1 MDLIAVLALGG
12 TLAVREYLAGAMIAL
27 MLATDHALE
36 AAARR
41 RASHGPRALLEH
53 APRAARRRSVDE
65 HRTSAARLDD
75 GTELPARAR
84 RGPSG
89 PSADPC
95 DPCLRWSG
103 RTKLGTNAPDDCRG
117 DVMNQPVG
125 HPPGQDADRAV
136 LDCAHLVRRFGD
148 RTAVDDVSLSIARGE
163 TYGLLGPNG
172 AGKTT
177 TIRMVCGLLR
187 PDAGTVHVAGRPVD
201 TKAGPAKQLIGFVPQ
216 DVALYPDLSVR
227 ENLRFFGR
235 LYRLPRRRLE
245 HRVDEV
251 LDLIDLGSRAGDR
264 VDSLSGGMRRRLNI
278 GAGLVHAPTLLVL
291 DEPTVGVDPQSRHA
305 ILNSVTRFGEEG
317 MAVLYTTHYMEEA
330 ERLCDRV
337 GIIDRGRLVAEGSP
351 RELVALVAERDRVR
365 LTAVGDLTRY
375 TEACRRFTRVEGAA
389 RTGDHGD
396 VVEVVVKDARSLLT
410 DLLDLA
416 HTLDVDIRS
425 VEIDEPDL
433 EAVFL
438 HLTGTALRE

>member
-1 MDLIAVLALGG
+1 MSDR
-12 TLAVREYLAGAMIAL
+12 REL
-27 MLATDHALE
+27 TDT
-36 AAARR
+36 AR
-41 RASHGPRALLEH
+41 P
-53 APRAARRRSVDE
+53 
-65 HRTSAARLDD
+65 
-75 GTELPARAR
+75 
-84 RGPSG
+84 
-89 PSADPC
+89 
-95 DPCLRWSG
+95 
-103 RTKLGTNAPDDCRG
+103 
-117 DVMNQPVG
+117 
-125 HPPGQDADRAV
+125 V
-136 LDCAHLVRRFGD
+136 LDCAGLVKRFGD
-148 RTAVDDVSLSIARGE
+148 RTAVDDVSLRIAPGE

-187 PDAGTVHVAGRPVD
+187 PDAGRVCVADRPV
-201 TKAGPAKQLIGFVPQ
+201 TTAAGPAKQLIGFVPQ

-245 HRVDEV
+245 RRVEDV
-251 LDLIDLGSRAGDR
+251 LDLVDLTARADDR
-264 VDSLSGGMRRRLNI
+264 VESLSGGMRRRLNI
-278 GAGLVHAPTLLVL
+278 GAGLVHSPTLLVL

-305 ILNSVTRFGEEG
+305 ILESVTRFGEEG

-351 RELVALVAERDRVR
+351 RELVRLVAERDRVR
-365 LTAVGDLTRY
+365 LTATGGLSAY
-375 TEACRRFTRVEGAA
+375 AEACRRLPRVEGVA
-389 RTGDHGD
+389 RGGHQRD
-396 VVEVVVKDARSLLT
+396 VVELVVKDARSLLPE
-410 DLLDLA
+410 LLDLA
-416 HTLDVDIRS
+416 HTQAVDIRS